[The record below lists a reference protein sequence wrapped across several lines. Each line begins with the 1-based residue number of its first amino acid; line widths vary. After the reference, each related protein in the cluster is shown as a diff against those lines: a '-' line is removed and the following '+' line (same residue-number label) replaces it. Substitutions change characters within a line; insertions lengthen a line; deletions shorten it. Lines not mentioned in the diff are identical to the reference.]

1 VAVTNQRMISSERCV
16 LLAVLLV
23 SGSAAAEPCAP
34 AAVLSGDP
42 SLVSDIS
49 GILSAHGVVE
59 ADTNACPAV
68 RAQVERRG
76 GGIVV
81 HAPGNGSDRERV
93 VSELDTAAT
102 VIESW
107 TRTDLDAPLF
117 AVRPMVASR
126 LSAPPPEP
134 WIVRHTGRNT
144 PPRGIQAF
152 GAFETSLA
160 NDRTSWLGATV
171 GVCVQIGAVCGSARA
186 RLAAVVVGPAMWK
199 NVERHAQDVL
209 FGGDIP
215 MHVSGTTVS
224 FGIAAGMGATHT
236 QIRDLSGNRGSET
249 FGLRGD
255 AHVSWMIPLAQ
266 KLAIELSGSLDLAQV
281 TDAEASTGEIADE
294 RVLARF
300 GAGLRYGGR

>member
-1 VAVTNQRMISSERCV
+1 MISSQRCV
-16 LLAVLLV
+16 LLAALLV
-23 SGSAAAEPCAP
+23 SSIAAAEPCAP
-34 AAVLSGDP
+34 AAVLTGDP
-42 SLVSDIS
+42 SLVTNIG
-49 GILSAHGVVE
+49 GILAAHGVVD
-59 ADTNACPAV
+59 ADTSACPAV

-76 GGIVV
+76 AGIVV
-81 HAPGNGSDRERV
+81 HAPGTSPDRERV

-126 LSAPPPEP
+126 LSPPPPEP
-134 WIVRHTGRNT
+134 WIVRSTGRNT

-152 GAFETSLA
+152 GAFETSFA
-160 NDRTSWLGATV
+160 NDRTSWLGATI
-171 GVCVQIGAVCGSARA
+171 GACVQIGAVCASARA

-215 MHVSGTTVS
+215 MHVNGTTIS

-236 QIRDLSGNRGSET
+236 GIRDPSGGRGSET

-255 AHVSWMIPLAQ
+255 AHVAWMIPVGM
-266 KLAIELSGSLDLAQV
+266 KLSIELSGSLDLAQV
-281 TDAEASTGEIADE
+281 TDVEASTTEIADE

-300 GAGLRYGGR
+300 GAGLRYGAR